1 MNTVLKYLL
10 AALTALAINGV
21 LPNSELWLDYI
32 VGIKSI
38 VLIILICLVVLTLL
52 IKKEKESIPIKWFSL
67 IITVSLIVNAILFGY
82 VGYAVVSITGLIVI
96 LTYNKTIIKKE
107 N

>member
-10 AALTALAINGV
+10 TALTALAINGV

-38 VLIILICLVVLTLL
+38 TLIILTFLVLLVVLL
-52 IKKEKESIPIKWFSL
+52 KKEKESIPINWFSL
-67 IITVSLIVNAILFGY
+67 IITVSLIVNAIVFGY
-82 VGYAVVSITGLIVI
+82 VGYAVVSIIGLIVI
-96 LTYNKTIIKKE
+96 LTYNKTIIKKD